1 MLQPILTARRRT
13 LAGDLAFGVLMLVSE
28 VLGWVS
34 LLADAAFPS
43 VLVPIRPVRFVFA
56 GSFCLVS
63 VAWR

>member
-1 MLQPILTARRRT
+1 
-13 LAGDLAFGVLMLVSE
+13 MLVSE

-34 LLADAAFPS
+34 VLADAAFPS
-43 VLVPIRPVRFVFA
+43 VLVPIRPVRFVYA